1 MTQQQ
6 EPALAGIRVVDFSH
20 FVARPFC
27 TMLLGDLGAEVIKI
41 ENAARGDDMRRIGPQ
56 MAPGQSAPF
65 VWANRNK
72 QGLALDLANQAGRD
86 VAKALIAEADIVVE
100 NFSAGVMRRFGLDY
114 ETVSAAH
121 PRLIYCTVSA
131 FRRDGR
137 FAKRPGFDPMVQ
149 AEAGFMSLNGYPN
162 SPPVRTGPAIMD
174 ISTSLMASNA
184 VLAALMARSRSGR
197 GQRVEVSLFDTAV
210 TMLGFH
216 AMNHLATGA
225 NPSRFGNHSP
235 DTAPMGLFHAADGP
249 LYVACAN
256 DQTFRQL
263 AVDVLGRPEL
273 AQAADYVT
281 NADRVKNREQ
291 LAATLN
297 EALGRHPR
305 DHWKQRMEVAGVPV
319 GVVRTLAEAMTSE
332 EMQDAGLLSQLP
344 HPTAGSVA
352 NIAAPLR
359 LDGTP
364 VVAPVAAPT
373 LGQHRTRSL
382 PACSATTGS
391 ASRPWHKRARS
402 AADRSATRRNI
413 RA

>member
-1 MTQQQ
+1 MAQ
-6 EPALAGIRVVDFSH
+6 EQAPALAGIRVVDFSH
-20 FVARPFC
+20 FVAGPFC

-56 MAPGQSAPF
+56 AAPGQSAPF
-65 VWANRNK
+65 LWANRNK

-86 VAKALIAEADIVVE
+86 VAKALIAKADIVVE

-121 PRLIYCTVSA
+121 PRLVYCSVSA

-149 AEAGFMSLNGYPN
+149 AEAGFMSLNGFAE

-174 ISTSLMASNA
+174 ISTSLMACNA
-184 VLAALMARSRSGR
+184 VLAALMARTQSGL

-210 TMLGFH
+210 SMLGFH
-216 AMNHLATGA
+216 AMNHLVSGQM
-225 NPSRFGNHSP
+225 PSRFGNHSP
-235 DTAPMGLFHAADGP
+235 DTAPMGVFQAADGP
-249 LYVACAN
+249 IYIACAN
-256 DQTFRQL
+256 DPTFRQL
-263 AVDVLGRPEL
+263 VVEVLGQPEL
-273 AQAADYVT
+273 VTAADYATNAARVT
-281 NADRVKNREQ
+281 NRVR
-291 LAATLN
+291 LATMLD

-305 DHWKQRMEVAGVPV
+305 EHWMPRLQSAGVPA

-332 EMQDAGLLSQLP
+332 EMQDSGLLSRIP

-359 LDGTP
+359 LEGTP
-364 VVAPVAAPT
+364 AVAPVAAPT
-373 LGQHRTRSL
+373 LGQHRDEILARVL
-382 PACSATTGS
+382 GYDDARIAALAEAG
-391 ASRPWHKRARS
+391 AFGKR
-402 AADRSATRRNI
+402 
-413 RA
+413 

>member
-1 MTQQQ
+1 MEPKG

-20 FVARPFC
+20 FVAGPFC

-56 MAPGQSAPF
+56 VAPGQSAPF
-65 VWANRNK
+65 LWTNRNK
-72 QGLALDLANQAGRD
+72 QGMALDLANEAGRE
-86 VAKALIAEADIVVE
+86 VAKALIAHADIVVE

-114 ETVSAAH
+114 DTVSPDL
-121 PRLIYCTVSA
+121 PRLIYCTISA

-137 FAKRPGFDPMVQ
+137 FAKRSGFDPMIQ
-149 AEAGFMSLNGYPN
+149 AETGFMSLNGFLD

-174 ISTSLMASNA
+174 ISTSLMACNA
-184 VLAALMARSRSGR
+184 VLAALAARSRTGR

-225 NPSRFGNHSP
+225 NPTRFGNHSP

-249 LYVACAN
+249 LYIACAN

-263 AVDVLGRPEL
+263 AVEVLGRPEL
-273 AQAADYVT
+273 AAAPDYAT
-281 NADRVKNREQ
+281 NADRVKNREK

-297 EALGRHPR
+297 DALGRHTR
-305 DHWKQRMEVAGVPV
+305 LHWKQRMEAAGVPA
-319 GVVRTLAEAMTSE
+319 GSVRTVAEAMTSE
-332 EMQDAGLLSQLP
+332 EMQDAGLLSRIP

-359 LDGTP
+359 LQDTP
-364 VVAPVAAPT
+364 VVDPVAAPT
-373 LGQHRTRSL
+373 LGQHRDAILSRL
-382 PACSATTGS
+382 LGYDERRIATLVQAGAFGGS
-391 ASRPWHKRARS
+391 
-402 AADRSATRRNI
+402 
-413 RA
+413 